1 MVSFV
6 MSYYITVVE
15 LQSNSG
21 IWRRIDGVLSLV
33 SQEILELSD
42 FTYRSSYVTIKNFV
56 TLLSLLN

>member
-1 MVSFV
+1 